1 MRSIAHE
8 ALLKVETMDDAY
20 EVIQALSD
28 RFGLAIVA
36 FAPEDCMVSKG
47 DDVFSL
53 GDAEPEDGLEG
64 VRDAIA
70 EDRQWY
76 RDLPDRLTE
85 YGSGLLPVITVRTGS
100 GYDIAW

>member
-1 MRSIAHE
+1 MSASHE

-36 FAPEDCMVSKG
+36 FAPEDCMVHKG

-53 GDAEPEDGLEG
+53 GEAGPEDGLEG
-64 VRDAIA
+64 VREAIA

-76 RDLPDRLTE
+76 RWLPEALTE
-85 YGSGLLPVITVRTGS
+85 RGSQMLPTVYVENGS
-100 GYDIAW
+100 GYEISW